1 MAKGNSI
8 TRTLSLKVIILLFFI
23 LGIGILLTKDITAY
37 IQGVLLGGIFTLLKI
52 KLMEITFKRA
62 VTKTPDAAKRYVQA
76 NYMLRY
82 VLSFVV
88 LFVGIVTPTIH
99 SIAVILSLL
108 TLKAAAYWQ
117 GITEPHTPLDGS
129 VEFLEWEDDDEPSDF

>member
-1 MAKGNSI
+1 MAKGNSM

-23 LGIGILLTKDITAY
+23 LGIGILLTEDITAY

-52 KLMEITFKRA
+52 KLMAITFKRA
-62 VTKTPDAAKRYVQA
+62 VTKTPYAAKRYVQA

-88 LFVGIVTPTIH
+88 LFVGIVTPTIY
-99 SIAVILSLL
+99 SIAVIL
-108 TLKAAAYWQ
+108 
-117 GITEPHTPLDGS
+117 
-129 VEFLEWEDDDEPSDF
+129 